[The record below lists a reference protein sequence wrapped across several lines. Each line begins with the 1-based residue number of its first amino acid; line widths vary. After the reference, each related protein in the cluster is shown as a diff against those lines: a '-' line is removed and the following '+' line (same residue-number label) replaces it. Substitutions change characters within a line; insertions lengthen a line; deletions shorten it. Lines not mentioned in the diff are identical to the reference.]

1 MLKNLG
7 RLFFIALLLTACK
20 KHTGNNH
27 LLFYK
32 DNSGK
37 EQPVSNVQD
46 WSKKRLQVLDSLQ
59 AAMGA
64 LPSFAGL
71 PAFDLQVKDSL
82 HQPSYTRYTIN
93 FLVATNERL
102 PAYLYIPLHKY
113 NQPKLPAML
122 ALHETDSLGKGSVDG
137 QGHNLNL
144 AYAKELAQRG
154 YVVIAPDYPSFG
166 DLKGCDFRRS
176 RYQSGTMKSIFDDM
190 RCVDLLLTRSDV
202 DPERIGIIGHSL
214 GGHSALFAAA
224 FDTRL
229 KVVVSS
235 CGWTLFD
242 NYNIGKEAEQI
253 YGGRLGPW
261 AQDRYMP
268 LLKNKYHLDPAKMP
282 FDFDEV
288 IAAIAPRP
296 FFTNSPLKDGNF
308 DVKGVQQGIAN
319 ISPVYHLLQADDHLQ
334 ASYPLSGHDFPKE
347 TRLQAYHFIDQ
358 VFHHIPTTDIPK

>member
-1 MLKNLG
+1 MLKKLG
-7 RLFFIALLLTACK
+7 TLIFMALFFTACK

-27 LLFYK
+27 LRYYK
-32 DNSGK
+32 DNSGN
-37 EQPVSNVQD
+37 EQPVSNALD
-46 WSKKRLQVLDSLQ
+46 WNKKRLQVLDSLQ

-64 LPSFAGL
+64 LPSFDSL
-71 PAFDLQVKDSL
+71 PAFDLQIRDSL
-82 HQPSYTRYTIN
+82 PQPGYIRYTID
-93 FLVATNERL
+93 FLVAANERL
-102 PAYLYIPLHKY
+102 PAYLYIPVRKD
-113 NQPKLPAML
+113 NQAKLPAML

-137 QGHNLNL
+137 QGHNLKL

-166 DLKGCDFRRS
+166 DLKKYDFKNS
-176 RYQSGTMKSIFDDM
+176 RYQSGTMKSIFDAM
-190 RCVDLLLTRSDV
+190 RCVDLLLTRKDV

-288 IAAIAPRP
+288 IAAIAPRSV
-296 FFTNSPLKDGNF
+296 FTNAPLKDGNF
-308 DVKGVQQGIAN
+308 DVQGVQQGIAN
-319 ISPVYHLLQADDHLQ
+319 VRPVYHLLQADDHLQ
-334 ASYPLSGHDFPKE
+334 ASYPSSEHDFPTD
-347 TRLQAYHFIDQ
+347 TRLLAYHFIDQ
-358 VFHHIPTTDIPK
+358 AFHHIPTTDIPK